1 MKSFDLQT
9 LQRKAIRNLKPY
21 SSARDEFQ
29 GNASIFLDANEN
41 SFCQSEQNYH
51 RYPDPLQRKLK
62 SMLAKQ
68 KGIAENQIFIGN
80 GSDEAIDLLF
90 RAFAEPNQ
98 DNLLI
103 FPPTYGMY
111 EVSAMIHSLEIR
123 RELLTPA
130 FELPENP
137 LQQVD
142 EHTKLILICSP
153 NNPTGNRFSENNI
166 RKILTEFS
174 GIVVLDEAYIDFS
187 ESDSMLKYLAEFPN
201 LVILQTFSKA
211 WGLAGVRVGM
221 AYANPEIISILNKI
235 KPPYNVSQ
243 PAQEIAINAL
253 RNADETLKWIQAI
266 RQQREFVY
274 QELCQIPFCKV
285 WKSEA
290 NFLLVRLPDAN
301 DWYQRFLKAGVVVRN
316 RSSLPLCENTLRITI
331 GTEQENN
338 ILLSVLQA

>member
-290 NFLLVRLPDAN
+290 NFLR
-301 DWYQRFLKAGVVVRN
+301 
-316 RSSLPLCENTLRITI
+316 
-331 GTEQENN
+331 
-338 ILLSVLQA
+338 